1 MARFYTAQFNGVAIS
16 AQQDLFELLAG
27 TNNPIKIYELV
38 LSQQNKTGDANEADL
53 TILIKSGQTTTGS
66 GGSAPSKVP
75 LDVDDSASAATV
87 AANNTTKASAGTI
100 VTHEAW
106 NWNIR
111 VPFQRIWMPET
122 RLEMKGARRMTIE
135 LSTTPAASI
144 TASGFIVWS
153 EGD

>member
-1 MARFYTAQFNGVAIS
+1 MRIYSAQFNGVAVA
-16 AQQDLFELLAG
+16 AQQDLFELVAG
-27 TNNPIKIYELV
+27 TNNPVKLYELA
-38 LSQQNKTGDANEADL
+38 LSQQNKAGDANEADL

-75 LDVDDSASAATV
+75 IDVDDAASAATV
-87 AANNTTKASAGTI
+87 AANNTTKASVGTI

-122 RLEMKGARRMTIE
+122 RLCMKGARRMTVE
-135 LSTTPAASI
+135 LGTTPGSSI
-144 TASGFIVWS
+144 TMSGFIVWS